1 MPPTPPR
8 PKHALWGAGGPPRA
22 YVQQRY
28 MRSDLTKKDSV
39 SISSRSDWRAS
50 KLIGAKVVN
59 TANESIGDINDLL
72 VDGSGQ
78 VSQVIVGVGGFLG
91 IGEKDVAL
99 SFDELTFARDESGNP
114 KVMTKATKESL
125 DSVAE
130 WKPSDRK

>member
-1 MPPTPPR
+1 
-8 PKHALWGAGGPPRA
+8 
-22 YVQQRY
+22 

-125 DSVAE
+125 DSMAE